1 MDVID
6 EMYEP
11 FDEMKTKFQEAI
23 LRLLSI
29 QNIKLLNV
37 NFCCDD
43 NETRFLLQ
51 MSNDLKQMF
60 PHISNKD
67 ICIAIIYE
75 YYALNLSEQ
84 SEFTLPNDIYQRSD
98 IYGFSANNVAN
109 VNYLIMFITS
119 NENRLASAIR
129 RHMMG
134 VFGGKKTKKA
144 KRSRR
149 SKQIRKSRKT
159 RKNRRSK
166 RRNK

>member
-6 EMYEP
+6 EMYQP
-11 FDEMKTKFQEAI
+11 FDEIKTKFQEAI
-23 LRLLSI
+23 LRLISI
-29 QNIKLLNV
+29 QNIKLLNI

-84 SEFTLPNDIYQRSD
+84 SEFTLPNDIYQRPD

-109 VNYLIMFITS
+109 VNFLIMFITS
-119 NENRLASAIR
+119 DENRLASAIR

-134 VFGGKKTKKA
+134 VFGGKKTKRNK
-144 KRSRR
+144 
-149 SKQIRKSRKT
+149 RKT
-159 RKNRRSK
+159 KKYKKKRKVSKKRRSK
-166 RRNK
+166 RRTK